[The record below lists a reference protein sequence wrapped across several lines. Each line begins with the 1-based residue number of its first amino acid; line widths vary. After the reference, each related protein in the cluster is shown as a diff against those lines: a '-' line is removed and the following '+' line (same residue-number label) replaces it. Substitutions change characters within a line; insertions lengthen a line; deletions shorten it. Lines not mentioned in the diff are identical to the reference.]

1 MASGRNRNTPGDYA
15 LEQRINIGSVHYS
28 TEKNFAIPRQTYFPS
43 DGLLPSRVA
52 PENLS
57 SNSCDIE
64 SYLRGIG
71 ANNLVVAQPPIE
83 PDIYTLKSLKTIDRI
98 PNLLPEDLVVE
109 KDQRPL
115 LR

>member
-15 LEQRINIGSVHYS
+15 LEQRINAGSVQYF
-28 TEKNFAIPRQTYFPS
+28 TDKNFAIPHQTYFPS
-43 DGLLPSRVA
+43 DGLLPARVA
-52 PENLS
+52 PDNLS
-57 SNSCDIE
+57 GNSCDIE

-71 ANNLVVAQPPIE
+71 ANNLVVAQPAIV
-83 PDIYTLKSLKTIDRI
+83 PDIYKLKSLNTIDRV
-98 PNLLPEDLVVE
+98 PNLFPETLVVE